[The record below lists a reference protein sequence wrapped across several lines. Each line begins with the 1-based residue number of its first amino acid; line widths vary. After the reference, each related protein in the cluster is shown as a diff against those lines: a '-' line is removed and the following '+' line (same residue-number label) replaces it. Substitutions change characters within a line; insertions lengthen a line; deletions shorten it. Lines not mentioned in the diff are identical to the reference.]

1 MSHRYSLLYCVIYS
15 ELVTKEGTSYTFFP
29 EITTNQ
35 SITLT
40 DTNFA
45 EVYNVMSEVRDM
57 WFNIGLQLGITIVVL
72 KSIEETYR
80 EGLYALREV
89 LIKCKDQCELKDL
102 IEALRKPSVD
112 QPVCARR
119 LEDLVNKLQRDASEI
134 LN

>member
-1 MSHRYSLLYCVIYS
+1 
-15 ELVTKEGTSYTFFP
+15 
-29 EITTNQ
+29 
-35 SITLT
+35 
-40 DTNFA
+40 
-45 EVYNVMSEVRDM
+45 MSEVRDM